1 MKKFL
6 ATTCAVAFGAI
17 MPIQA
22 AAQAA
27 QTVPVQD
34 GPPVAAGETAEAY
47 AMRVNACGGATLVG
61 ATFTPG
67 GDLVQARCASASLG
81 MGTGPAA
88 AAAAAAGAGA
98 LLIIALD
105 GSSST
110 TTSN

>member
-6 ATTCAVAFGAI
+6 ATTCAIAFGAM

-22 AAQAA
+22 TAQVA
-27 QTVPVQD
+27 PVQD
-34 GPPVAAGETAEAY
+34 GPPIAAGESALAY
-47 AMRVNACGGATLVG
+47 AARVNACGGAELLG
-61 ATFTPG
+61 ATFAQG
-67 GDLVQARCASASLG
+67 GTLVQARCASAGLG
-81 MGTGPAA
+81 MGPGPAA

-110 TTSN
+110 TTSQ